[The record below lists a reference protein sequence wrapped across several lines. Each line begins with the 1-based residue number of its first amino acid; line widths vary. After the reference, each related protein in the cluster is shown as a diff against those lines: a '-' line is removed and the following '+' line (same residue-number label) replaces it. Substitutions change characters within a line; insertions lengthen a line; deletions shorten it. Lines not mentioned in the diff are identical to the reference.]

1 MTDQPLTETL
11 FSFINDS
18 PTPFHAV
25 ANIVRIL
32 EKSGFTILDEGRKWQ
47 IERGGR
53 YAVIRNGS
61 LIAFTLENLDFSRE
75 GFRMLGGHT
84 DSPSLQLKPHPR
96 AMASPYF
103 QFGVEKYGGALLSTW
118 FDRELSLAGRITVQ
132 SESGTPCSLL
142 IDFEKP
148 VLYIPSLAIHLDRK
162 ANEGREINA
171 QTDISPVL
179 AQNISSEEDWHS
191 LLAERLNNRYPDLAW
206 RSILGYDLFCYDCSP
221 PRFFGLDNQFI
232 CGPRLDNLLSCFV
245 GLQALLQQQGSANCM
260 LVFTNHEEIG
270 STSNSGALSNFS
282 SSVLSRVC
290 SSLENQAICMNRSFF
305 ISLDNAHA
313 SHPNFADKS
322 DGDHQVILNH
332 GPVIKINSSQRYCS
346 NSRSGSVFRLLCSE
360 IGVQTQDFV
369 MRSDMLCG
377 STIGPL
383 TSAELGIE
391 GVDVGVPTWAM
402 HSIREVTGAM
412 DPELLYL
419 AVLHFFN
426 RDSLPLISDS

>member
-61 LIAFTLENLDFSRE
+61 LIAFTLENLEFSRE

-221 PRFFGLDNQFI
+221 PRFLVWITNSFAVRGLII
-232 CGPRLDNLLSCFV
+232 C
-245 GLQALLQQQGSANCM
+245 
-260 LVFTNHEEIG
+260 
-270 STSNSGALSNFS
+270 
-282 SSVLSRVC
+282 
-290 SSLENQAICMNRSFF
+290 
-305 ISLDNAHA
+305 
-313 SHPNFADKS
+313 
-322 DGDHQVILNH
+322 
-332 GPVIKINSSQRYCS
+332 
-346 NSRSGSVFRLLCSE
+346 
-360 IGVQTQDFV
+360 
-369 MRSDMLCG
+369 
-377 STIGPL
+377 
-383 TSAELGIE
+383 
-391 GVDVGVPTWAM
+391 
-402 HSIREVTGAM
+402 
-412 DPELLYL
+412 
-419 AVLHFFN
+419 
-426 RDSLPLISDS
+426 